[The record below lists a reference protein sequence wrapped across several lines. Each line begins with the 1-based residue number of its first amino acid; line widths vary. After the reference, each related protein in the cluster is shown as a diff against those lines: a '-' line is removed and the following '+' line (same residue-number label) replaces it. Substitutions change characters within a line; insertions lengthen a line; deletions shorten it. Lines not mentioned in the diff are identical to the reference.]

1 LPYQTIGVW
10 TLLLCF
16 VVSAAWFKYNT
27 PISSV
32 IIEIETLPFGKNLI
46 DEQDVEKQLMTD
58 FKTNF
63 IGWKISEIDAEIIE
77 RSIRRNKFTKEG
89 NVFIDALNKLHIHII
104 QREPVLRVQDV
115 NAISFYLDTDGY
127 RMPLSRHY
135 TARVKVAT
143 GAIPSFRGSN
153 LSHADSIYTALFD
166 VSAEIASDPFYEAL
180 IEQIYVE
187 KSGQIFLAPKVGD
200 QKILVGDARDLE
212 EKLNKLRIFM
222 KEGLAYEGWQTCDM
236 IDLRFEDQIVCKK
249 RNSKY
254 SIKTQ

>member
-1 LPYQTIGVW
+1 MPYQAIAVW
-10 TLLLCF
+10 TLLLCI
-16 VVSAAWFKYNT
+16 VVSAALFKYNT

-32 IIEIETLPFGKNLI
+32 IIEIETLPFGKNLV
-46 DEQDVEKQLMTD
+46 DEQDIEKQLMTD

-63 IGWKISEIDAEIIE
+63 VGWKISEIDAEIIE
-77 RSIRRNKFTKEG
+77 NSIRKNQFIKEA
-89 NVFIDALNKLHIHII
+89 NVYVDALNKLHIKIV

-115 NAISFYLDTDGY
+115 NAISFYLDTEGY

-143 GAIPSFRGSN
+143 GSIPTFRGVN

-166 VSAEIASDPFYEAL
+166 VSAAIGSDPFYEAL

-187 KSGQIFLAPKVGD
+187 RDGQIYLAPKVGD
-200 QKILVGDARDLE
+200 QKILVGDARELVQ
-212 EKLNKLRIFM
+212 KLKKLKIFM
-222 KEGLAYEGWQTCDM
+222 KEGLAYEGWQTCEM
-236 IDLRFEDQIVCKK
+236 IDLRFADQIVCKK